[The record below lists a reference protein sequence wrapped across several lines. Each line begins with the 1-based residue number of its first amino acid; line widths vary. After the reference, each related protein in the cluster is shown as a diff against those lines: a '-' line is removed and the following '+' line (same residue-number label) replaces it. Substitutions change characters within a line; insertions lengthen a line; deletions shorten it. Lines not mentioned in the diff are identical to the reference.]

1 MDEKQFESALK
12 SVRVPTLVLDQKWHR
27 LFAISGKPEEVKGLE
42 VQCKEILVRQGH
54 LNQEIKDLKKIKSD
68 LMRGIVQNMDGADQ
82 NKATQEN
89 EKKLSDNKRLLE
101 ETNAKLEADED
112 ELMEI
117 PKLLKEKNDELM
129 LATMSYCYARLRTN
143 ASEAKDITEWIT
155 NVRIELKKN
164 IIKKQNREI
173 NNKEIY
179 SYLHDIFGRDVMQLF
194 DVKYEEE
201 FTTPL
206 KKEEPS
212 EGVRRKEEKEAN
224 KDRSENFDVKKNEE
238 S

>member
-1 MDEKQFESALK
+1 MDEKQFETALK
-12 SVRVPTLVLDQKWHR
+12 SARIPMLVLDQKWHR
-27 LFAISGKPEEVKGLE
+27 LFAISGKPDSVKDLE
-42 VQCKEILVRQGH
+42 VECKEILVRQGH
-54 LNQEIKDLKKIKSD
+54 LNQELKDLKRIKND
-68 LMRGIVQNMDGADQ
+68 LMQGIVANMDGADQ
-82 NKATQEN
+82 SKATQEN

-101 ETNAKLEADED
+101 DTNKKIEEDED

-129 LATMSYCYARLRTN
+129 LSTMSYCYARLRTN
-143 ASEAKDITEWIT
+143 ASEAKEITDWIT

-179 SYLHDIFGRDVMQLF
+179 SYLHDIFGKDVMQLF

-201 FTTPL
+201 FSVPL
-206 KKEEPS
+206 QKKEDVS

-238 S
+238 